1 MDYVVTVWKKRKRK
15 RSTSTKHGAKC
26 QILLCFSDKV
36 KSRQWKEP
44 NLSRQSTINNFIEIG
59 FDLSSIPF

>member
-36 KSRQWKEP
+36 ISRQWKEP
-44 NLSRQSTINNFIEIG
+44 NLSRQFNINNFIGIG
-59 FDLSSIPF
+59 FDLSLVPF